1 MARMNNDDLGLLYQV
16 IDLEMISL
24 GEGQGHGIR
33 DFRRDSPT
41 DRSDAGN
48 SNDGTGKDFREHR
61 TATHCIHEFSP
72 LSECIFRALQEP
84 QHLSGEVAWLF
95 ATLQVVQPPFVA
107 RRINPARI

>member
-1 MARMNNDDLGLLYQV
+1 MNNNYLGLLYQV

-41 DRSDAGN
+41 DRSDASN
-48 SNDGTGKDFREHR
+48 SNDGTGKDIREHR

-72 LSECIFRALQEP
+72 LSECFFERCRSHK
-84 QHLSGEVAWLF
+84 HLSG
-95 ATLQVVQPPFVA
+95 
-107 RRINPARI
+107 

>member
-1 MARMNNDDLGLLYQV
+1 MNNDHLGLLYQV

-48 SNDGTGKDFREHR
+48 SNDGTGKDIREHR

-72 LSECIFRALQEP
+72 LSECITHFFERCRS
-84 QHLSGEVAWLF
+84 HNICEVAWLF
-95 ATLQVVQPPFVA
+95 ATQRVVQPLL
-107 RRINPARI
+107 